1 MRGSLGFIMASLLLG
16 CGWSAADGPWNDPTT
31 DDESPVATAQGVVCA
46 PDGVRGVPGLTV
58 SWHDSLEEEVLRETT
73 DPWGEYEAADVDPGR
88 YTVEVGDRVF
98 TGLGIANLA
107 AGESTLPPLC
117 LDRSRPQ
124 ALVLRTELA
133 SATDLISDRLE
144 GLGLEHVHDGPD
156 DAGEAGQLLGSPA
169 GLVDYGV
176 LAVAG
181 RLDFDELAAEPG
193 ALDGL
198 LEFLGRGGGLYL
210 SGEAWPLLDLLAP
223 GRVAPSEV
231 TTSGFVEADV
241 VDMTLAEQLQ
251 WDRVG
256 VRLHPDA
263 VLFAPP
269 EADVDVLLRGVV
281 TDTDGQ
287 TYEAPLLLRTEVNGG
302 TVLLSSFLAPG
313 PRSGDWWMGDPS
325 AQLLPDGSWD
335 GRGAA
340 LDRLILQL

>member
-1 MRGSLGFIMASLLLG
+1 MRAPLGSIMASLLLG
-16 CGWSAADGPWNDPTT
+16 CGWSAADGPWNDPTP
-31 DDESPVATAQGVVCA
+31 DDEPAAATGQGVVCA
-46 PDGVRGVPGLTV
+46 PDGARGVPGLTV
-58 SWHDSLEEEVLRETT
+58 TWRDALEVEVLRETT
-73 DPWGEYEAADVDPGR
+73 DPWGAYEAVDVGPGR
-88 YTVEVGDRVF
+88 YTVEVGERVF
-98 TGLGIANLA
+98 TGLGIANLDV
-107 AGESTLPPLC
+107 GDSTLPPLC

-156 DAGEAGQLLGSPA
+156 DPGEAGQLLGSPA

-176 LAVAG
+176 LAIAG
-181 RLDFDELAAEPG
+181 RLDFEALAGEAG

-210 SGEAWPLLDLLAP
+210 SGEAWPMLDLLAA
-223 GRVAPSEV
+223 GRVTPSEV
-231 TTSGFVEADV
+231 RASGFVEADV
-241 VDMTLAEQLQ
+241 ADMVLAEQLQ

-263 VLFAPP
+263 VLFAEP
-269 EADVDVLLRGVV
+269 ESEVDVLVRGLV
-281 TDTDGQ
+281 TESDGQ
-287 TYEAPLLLRTEVNGG
+287 TYEAPLLMRTEVNGG

-313 PRSGDWWMGDPS
+313 PRSGEWWIGDPS

-335 GRGAA
+335 GRGAV
-340 LDRLILQL
+340 LDRLILQF